1 MKKLSIGL
9 LLLCCTL
16 LWAQSKLDIKEIEFS
31 KIARGYEEH
40 VRVNPDSVHV
50 LIHDVRGEKPA
61 TNFSRKLEKEEW
73 VKLMD
78 IAKSIKVSEI
88 ESLPSPTM
96 KRASDAAMHG
106 TLTLTT
112 GKDKSYSHGFDDENP
127 HDSLKP
133 LLQAVREISG
143 RKETK

>member
-1 MKKLSIGL
+1 MRKLSIGL

-16 LWAQSKLDIKEIEFS
+16 LWAQSKNDIKEIEFS

-40 VRVNPDSVHV
+40 VRITTDSVHV
-50 LIHDVRGEKPA
+50 FMHDVRGEKPA
-61 TNFSRKLEKEEW
+61 VSFSRKIEKDEW

-78 IAKSIKVSEI
+78 ITKSIKLSEI
-88 ESLPSPTM
+88 GGLPSPTM

-112 GKDKSYSHGFDDENP
+112 GGDKSYSHGFDDENP

-133 LLQAVREISG
+133 LLKSVREISG

>member
-40 VRVNPDSVHV
+40 IRVNPDSVHV

-78 IAKSIKVSEI
+78 IAKVIKANEI
-88 ESLPSPTM
+88 EGLPSPTM
-96 KRASDAAMHG
+96 MRASDAAMHG
-106 TLTLTT
+106 TLSLTT
-112 GKDKSYSHGFDDENP
+112 ANGKSFSHGFDDENP

-133 LLQAVREISG
+133 LLQAVRDIGG